1 MSNGDVY
8 EGEYHLDKK
17 HGYGKFVSEVEGTY
31 EVISTLFGYPS
42 HSRFACSRVFGG
54 LEKSTERPTSHIPM
68 EMCTKARCAT
78 ICDMALE
85 SFILATG
92 MCTKGTGRITR
103 SMDSQYFF
111 VRINPLSYMVISLL
125 SCMPVELL
133 LVLMAIILMTVS
145 GSWG

>member
-1 MSNGDVY
+1 M
-8 EGEYHLDKK
+8 
-17 HGYGKFVSEVEGTY
+17 
-31 EVISTLFGYPS
+31 
-42 HSRFACSRVFGG
+42 
-54 LEKSTERPTSHIPM
+54 
-68 EMCTKARCAT
+68 